1 MLDENGNTIHTGYFW
16 LSYYDQSITIPET
29 FEFDRSNVGK
39 SYFLSQ
45 YDKMPVDDVA
55 ASRISSPAK
64 MANVFYTEDAMN
76 LEQVSCQTTYPG
88 TKVTYNIYL
97 LPDDYTSPD
106 DGYLAESIQKTY
118 EYGGFHK
125 ATLDKPLR
133 IQPQQSYAV
142 EVVQENNGKYCI
154 SLQKG
159 MNKKTAKA
167 EGMRFWSKAV
177 MNKGESFISI
187 NGKYQDLANEKL
199 KKTLLGKD
207 YYECVIDNLPIKA
220 FGQTA
225 DNNLKLEVDD
235 VTQVLGGENKTNYLY
250 LSLSGTS
257 DSAKDA
263 KASWASLNPEIAEVA
278 AYENND
284 CIGLITPKKLGVA
297 NVTASIEGLGTT
309 IAKVYVA
316 PPANEVLKLKPV
328 KKGSLKVTFTDQKKL
343 GIDGYEVSYRIKD
356 KGEWKRKTVSKS
368 RPSVM
373 LKKLKKGKQYQVRVR
388 SFKRT
393 SERTIFG
400 NFGKTAVSKK
410 IK

>member
-1 MLDENGNTIHTGYFW
+1 MFERIRKLSGFKKIMLLLMALMLTVFAFVYAKTVNRVGFLYRNAILVPQEENGSRTYSGKIEGKEAVFTVSPDKTVTFQHGGKVYGPYGVKEDPAAVPQSSELKERMRGVEIRRGEELLFRGGMLEYNGQRFLYEEDGSSHGEGVIGSGSGVVLDENGNTIHTGYFW

-45 YDKMPVDDVA
+45 YDKMPVNDVA

-97 LPDDYTSPD
+97 LPDNYKSPD

-142 EVVQENNGKYCI
+142 EVVQEVGGKYCI

-167 EGMRFWSKAV
+167 EGAAIQV
-177 MNKGESFISI
+177 
-187 NGKYQDLANEKL
+187 DL
-199 KKTLLGKD
+199 D
-207 YYECVIDNLPIKA
+207 I
-220 FGQTA
+220 TA
-225 DNNLKLEVDD
+225 
-235 VTQVLGGENKTNYLY
+235 
-250 LSLSGTS
+250 
-257 DSAKDA
+257 
-263 KASWASLNPEIAEVA
+263 
-278 AYENND
+278 
-284 CIGLITPKKLGVA
+284 
-297 NVTASIEGLGTT
+297 
-309 IAKVYVA
+309 
-316 PPANEVLKLKPV
+316 
-328 KKGSLKVTFTDQKKL
+328 
-343 GIDGYEVSYRIKD
+343 
-356 KGEWKRKTVSKS
+356 
-368 RPSVM
+368 
-373 LKKLKKGKQYQVRVR
+373 
-388 SFKRT
+388 
-393 SERTIFG
+393 
-400 NFGKTAVSKK
+400 
-410 IK
+410 